1 MSDGLVQNQLVL
13 EALIAFALGVVLVM
27 LDAVRARRGLGS
39 RRRILT
45 FADQMK
51 VRLATIAVVTLIIAL
66 TIAVLFRSA
75 TTGDYAI
82 ALVLA
87 VVQTVCLILGIFVL
101 DIILRTPALIR
112 GLFRSHAQIPDDV
125 AAHDHVNHR

>member
-1 MSDGLVQNQLVL
+1 
-13 EALIAFALGVVLVM
+13 M
-27 LDAVRARRGLGS
+27 LDAIRARRGWGS

-51 VRLATIAVVTLIIAL
+51 ARLATIAVVTLIIAL

-75 TTGDYAI
+75 TTGAYAI

-87 VVQTVCLILGIFVL
+87 IVQTVCLILGIFAL

-112 GLFRSHAQIPDDV
+112 GLFRSRAQTPDDL
-125 AAHDHVNHR
+125 AAHDH